1 MGLLSRLLGREPDA
15 QARGEN
21 VARTLEALAQLDPIW
36 STEDRERAVHGAAT
50 HRVAAAADRGPRAPA
65 PPAPA
70 RVPADRG
77 PRLRRLRRGRPART
91 ACSSCRSSRRSSTT
105 SPARRWPVTP
115 GRRCA
120 AASTGPST
128 GTDRRGARAA
138 AGGCRETPAWGTI
151 MRASGPAAS
160 FLLVRVRCRRLT
172 VRPAP
177 SQSRH
182 RPLED
187 GVRDVWVTRR
197 LGRRTGRKHSTHGLA
212 LAVGEPALVLAVV
225 APERQADARTR
236 TRTPSLRGAFLSR
249 DQFIC
254 RSFRSVGCP

>member
-77 PRLRRLRRGRPART
+77 PRLRRLRRPRSARDR
-91 ACSSCRSSRRSSTT
+91 AARRSSKRSSTT

-151 MRASGPAAS
+151 MRANGPAAS

-182 RPLED
+182 RPL
-187 GVRDVWVTRR
+187 
-197 LGRRTGRKHSTHGLA
+197 RTVCGTFGSRAALHNERVENTQRMGL
-212 LAVGEPALVLAVV
+212 PW
-225 APERQADARTR
+225 R
-236 TRTPSLRGAFLSR
+236 
-249 DQFIC
+249 
-254 RSFRSVGCP
+254 